1 MNATEALLVEVMD
14 VIAERFD
21 KHAVLR
27 GGMVLRVLGCE
38 RLTNDVDYV
47 FVPFASKKDIADEV
61 LSALHRIEGANISHS
76 FNSKCLRIAL
86 SRNEVAVQVE
96 IKTASDIKTSLV
108 SNRYLAQSY
117 GRPPRII
124 RVLDYPVALAE
135 KMAAWNE
142 RRLIRDLYDIWFYL
156 RMGIRPD
163 VPTLEKRL
171 AKPDYS
177 RRVKKSAYFRGKTPE
192 DFYSFLREAAQA
204 VTDRSIEVELSD
216 YLPAEEIVGLA
227 MRFRAELVK
236 LSRVEGAMN

>member
-47 FVPFASKKDIADEV
+47 FVPFASKKDVVAEV
-61 LSALHRIEGANISHS
+61 LSALHRLEGVVIAHS
-76 FNSKCLRIAL
+76 LNSKCLRVAL
-86 SRNEVAVQVE
+86 SRNEVAVQIE
-96 IKTASDIKTSLV
+96 IKTAKEIRTSLV
-108 SNRYLAQSY
+108 SNRYLARSY

-124 RVLDYPVALAE
+124 PVLDYPVALAE

-156 RMGIRPD
+156 RMGVSPD

-171 AKPDYS
+171 AKPEYS
-177 RRVKKSAYFRGKTPE
+177 RRIKQSDRFKGKTAAV
-192 DFYSFLREAAQA
+192 FYTYLREAAQTL
-204 VTDRSIEVELSD
+204 TDESIQVELSD
-216 YLPAEEIVGLA
+216 YLPAEEIAGLA

-236 LSRVEGAMN
+236 L